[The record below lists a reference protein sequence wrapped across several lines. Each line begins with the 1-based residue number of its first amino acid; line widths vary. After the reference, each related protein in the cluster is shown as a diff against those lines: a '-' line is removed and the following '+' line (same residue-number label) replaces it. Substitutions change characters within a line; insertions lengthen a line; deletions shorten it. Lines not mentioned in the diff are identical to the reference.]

1 MIFINIFFLQIMF
14 NFEIGVLQE
23 TSNKSLVLVKMFSY
37 TTKQVLVK
45 QKKLDTKSLV
55 ELFGVTIWIAAGQ
68 KNALPVNFS

>member
-1 MIFINIFFLQIMF
+1 MF
-14 NFEIGVLQE
+14 NSEIGILQE
-23 TSNKSLVLVKMFSY
+23 TSNKSLVLVKMFSC

-45 QKKLDTKSLV
+45 QKKLDTKCLV